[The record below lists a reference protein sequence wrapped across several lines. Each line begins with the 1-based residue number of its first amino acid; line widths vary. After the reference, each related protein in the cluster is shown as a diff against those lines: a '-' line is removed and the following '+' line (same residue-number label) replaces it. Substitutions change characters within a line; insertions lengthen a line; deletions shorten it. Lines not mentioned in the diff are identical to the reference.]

1 MRNSVFLN
9 SIRFI
14 GFIALQVFILNN
26 INFLGYV
33 NPYLY
38 IFFILFLPVGMEQWK
53 VLLLSFFLGL
63 IVDVFSDSGGLH
75 ATACLAIGYMRPFFL
90 RTAFGLSYDND
101 NINFFKAHF
110 NERFTYIGLM
120 VLFHHIV
127 LFSLVFF
134 DFYHLALV
142 LKNAFF
148 SGIFTILLIL
158 ITLLLLQRS
167 KGKRNA

>member
-1 MRNSVFLN
+1 M
-9 SIRFI
+9 
-14 GFIALQVFILNN
+14 
-26 INFLGYV
+26 GYI

-53 VLLLSFFLGL
+53 VLILSFLLGL
-63 IVDVFSDSGGLH
+63 SLDVFGDSGGIH
-75 ATACLAIGYMRPFFL
+75 AAACLVIAYLRPFFL

-101 NINFFKAHF
+101 NINFFKAPF
-110 NERFTYIGLM
+110 KERFTYIGLM

-134 DFYHLALV
+134 DFYHIILI

-148 SGIFTILLIL
+148 SGIFTSLLIFL
-158 ITLLLLQRS
+158 TLLLLQRS
-167 KGKRNA
+167 KIKKNA